1 MTTARILGE
10 LDAHLIAEGT
20 HYEIYRKLGA
30 HSMRAG
36 GVDGVAFAVWA
47 PNARAVSV
55 VGDFNGWNAAAHP
68 LNVRADCG
76 VWEGFVPGASAGDK
90 YKYAI
95 AARDGALLP
104 FKADP
109 FGFAAELR
117 PATAS
122 IVWDLPQRL
131 PRENGAAA
139 AHAAPLR
146 ERPMAVYE
154 AHLGSWKRRP
164 EQGGRFLTYRELA
177 HELVPYVKDMGFTH
191 LEVLPISEHPFDGS
205 WGYQPIGLFAPT
217 SRFGTPDDFRYFV
230 DAVHEAGL
238 GLFIDWVAG
247 HFPNDPHGLSH
258 FDGTHLYDH
267 EDPRQGWHPDWN
279 THIFNFGRREVVN
292 YLISNALYWLGE
304 YGIDGLRVDAVA
316 SMLYL
321 DYSRAPGEWIPN
333 QYGGRENLEA
343 ISFLRRLNEA
353 AFGAFPQCTT
363 IAEESTA
370 WPGVSSPAYA
380 GGLGFGF
387 KWNMGWMHDTLEYM
401 KADPLFRKYR
411 HDELTFSLV
420 YAFGENYVLP
430 LSHDEVVHGKG
441 SILQKMPG
449 DRRQQFANVRLL
461 YAYMYA
467 HPGKKLL
474 FMGNEFAQAAE
485 WRHDFSLDW
494 HLLDDP
500 LHAGVARLV
509 RDLNQLY
516 TSMPALYELDASAEG
531 FEWLN
536 QDADASILA
545 FSRRARDADD
555 FVIAACNFTPVVR
568 ENYRIGV
575 PAAGAYRELLNSDSS
590 LYGGSNVGNLG
601 GVRCENIPADGRTH
615 SISVTLPPLGVVYL
629 APERS
634 A

>member
-20 HYEIYRKLGA
+20 HYELHRKLGA
-30 HSMRAG
+30 HPMNVG

-47 PNARAVSV
+47 PNARSVSV
-55 VGDFNGWNAAAHP
+55 VGDFNGWNTDTHR
-68 LNVRADCG
+68 LNLRADCG
-76 VWEGFVPGASAGDK
+76 VWEGFVPGAAAGDK
-90 YKYAI
+90 YKYALWGP
-95 AARDGALLP
+95 DGAPLP
-104 FKADP
+104 LKADP

-122 IVWDLPQRL
+122 IVWNVP
-131 PRENGAAA
+131 PRARARNGAAA
-139 AHAAPLR
+139 AGAPLR
-146 ERPMAVYE
+146 ERPIAVYE
-154 AHLGSWKRRP
+154 VHLGSWKRRP
-164 EQGGRFLTYRELA
+164 EEANRFLTYRELA
-177 HELVPYVKDMGFTH
+177 AELVPYVKEMGFTH
-191 LEVLPISEHPFDGS
+191 LEVLPVSEHPFDGS

-217 SRFGTPDDFRYFV
+217 SRFGTPDDFRFFV
-230 DAVHEAGL
+230 DAVHKAGL

-247 HFPNDPHGLSH
+247 HFPNDEHGLAR
-258 FDGTHLYDH
+258 FDGTHLYEH
-267 EDPRQGWHPDWN
+267 ADPRQGWHPDWN
-279 THIFNFGRREVVN
+279 TYIFNFGRREVLN

-321 DYSRAPGEWIPN
+321 DYSRAAGEWIPN

-343 ISFLRRLNEA
+343 IDFLRRLNEA
-353 AFGAFPQCTT
+353 VFGAFPQSTT

-370 WPGVSSPAYA
+370 WPGVSSPTYA

-420 YAFGENYVLP
+420 YAFSENYVLP

-449 DRRQQFANVRLL
+449 DRWQQFANVRLL

-474 FMGNEFAQAAE
+474 FMGNEFAQPRE

-494 HLLDDP
+494 HVLDDP
-500 LHAGVARLV
+500 LHEGVQRLV
-509 RDLNQLY
+509 RDLNRLY
-516 TSMPALYELDASAEG
+516 TSRPPLYELDAVSEG
-531 FEWLN
+531 FAWLC
-536 QDADASILA
+536 QDPDASVIA
-545 FSRRARDADD
+545 FMRRGRAGDL
-555 FVIAACNFTPVVR
+555 VIAACNFTPVVR
-568 ENYRIGV
+568 ERFRIGV
-575 PAAGAYRELLNSDSS
+575 PPAASYKELLNSDSAF
-590 LYGGSNVGNLG
+590 YGGSNAGNLG
-601 GVRCENIPADGRTH
+601 TVKVDDVPEHGRSH
-615 SISVTLPPLGVVYL
+615 SIEVTLPPLGVVFF
-629 APERS
+629 APSES
-634 A
+634 AA